1 VGEWGEAAF
10 VIALLVACLVALVLV
25 LLARREA
32 EATRRQAAEDAANLK
47 AEARTMLA
55 DVQRR
60 EEHVAQRERDVAAE
74 RREARELTEQ
84 AEATA
89 QQANLRAQQ
98 AEADRRAAREELAAA
113 RAEAAALLEV
123 TSGLSPAEARAEQ
136 VKLIIEDAERE
147 AAAAVRRA
155 EARARRTAEERAR
168 HIVATAVHRM
178 AGPTSTQSVVTVVP
192 LPAEEMKG
200 RIIGKEGRNIRTFE
214 ALTGVNVLID
224 DNADQV
230 TLSSFDAERR
240 EVAAVALEALIAD
253 GRIHPQR
260 IELAYAEAL
269 KGRDEG
275 GIPIGAALVGADG
288 TVLGTGHNRRVQDG
302 DASAHGETDA
312 FRNAG
317 RQRSYRG
324 TTMVTTLS
332 PCWYCSG
339 LIRQFGISRVV
350 IGEARTFVG
359 GHEWLAENGVEVVVV
374 DDQRCVDLMT
384 TFIEEHPELWFEDI
398 GQDGPDTDTRRDQ
411 S

>member
-398 GQDGPDTDTRRDQ
+398 GQDGPDTETRRDQ